1 MNFDIS
7 LVPYGKI
14 SYLIPHLV
22 RYLNE
27 SESWAMGRANID
39 DIVRFALTGQM
50 QLWAVCDQDTNEMH
64 GFVMTEIKQYP
75 QKKMFVIQYCAM
87 TPNHMKH
94 IENKMHDTANMFA
107 LDMGCDGI
115 EFFGR
120 PGWEPHAKKR
130 GYTVKTVVYEKH
142 FNLKSMEHAA

>member
-1 MNFDIS
+1 MNLDIS

-50 QLWAVCDQDTNEMH
+50 QLWAVYDQNTD
-64 GFVMTEIKQYP
+64 
-75 QKKMFVIQYCAM
+75 
-87 TPNHMKH
+87 
-94 IENKMHDTANMFA
+94 
-107 LDMGCDGI
+107 
-115 EFFGR
+115 
-120 PGWEPHAKKR
+120 
-130 GYTVKTVVYEKH
+130 
-142 FNLKSMEHAA
+142 